1 MKTTKLFVLF
11 AVVLTIPI
19 ANTVVAA
26 DQPTHAA
33 PAPVQAAG
41 GYLGVLLEP
50 VPDAL
55 RAQLGSVL
63 PSGEGA
69 MIREVAP
76 NSPAARAKLRVYDI
90 LTAYNDQKI
99 FSAEQLSHMVWA
111 SNPDK
116 AVKLRLVHNGTAQ
129 DIQITL
135 DAVQTVAEPTYP
147 SIEISMD
154 TGSAAG
160 NRESFDSISLMKLK
174 NGNSRAE
181 VQYFGKDGKLVKQ
194 DFTGTP
200 DAIREQIMK
209 QPDIPAAERNQ
220 LLQALNTR
228 NIVFFP
234 PLPTGWIA
242 PGLFM
247 PPWFDRPPYF

>member
-1 MKTTKLFVLF
+1 MKATKLFVLF
-11 AVVLTIPI
+11 AVVLTMPI

-33 PAPVQAAG
+33 PAQVQAAG

-55 RAQLGSVL
+55 RTQLERVL
-63 PSGEGA
+63 PSGEGV

-116 AVKLRLVHNGTAQ
+116 AVKLRLIRSGTAQ
-129 DIQITL
+129 DVQIKL
-135 DAVQTVAEPTYP
+135 DAVQVIAEPTYP
-147 SIEISMD
+147 RMEISMD

-174 NGNSRAE
+174 DGNSKAE

-194 DFTGTP
+194 AFTGTP

-209 QPDIPAAERNQ
+209 QPGIPTAERNQ
-220 LLQALNTR
+220 LLQALNPR
-228 NIVFFP
+228 NVVFIP
-234 PLPTGWIA
+234 PMPTGWIV
-242 PGLFM
+242 PGFFM
-247 PPWFDRPPYF
+247 PSWFGWPPYF

>member
-11 AVVLTIPI
+11 AVVLTMPI
-19 ANTVVAA
+19 ANMVVAA

-33 PAPVQAAG
+33 PAQVQAAG
-41 GYLGVLLEP
+41 SYLGVLLEP
-50 VPDAL
+50 VSDAL

-63 PSGEGA
+63 PSGEGV

-76 NSPAARAKLRVYDI
+76 NSPAARAKLRMYDI

-116 AVKLRLVHNGTAQ
+116 TVKLQLVRNGTAQ
-129 DIQITL
+129 DIQTKL
-135 DAVQTVAEPTYP
+135 DAVRVVAEPTYP
-147 SIEISMD
+147 RMEISMN

-194 DFTGTP
+194 DFTGAP